1 MDEKGFVEGVRR
13 YMSQLREEKRYSSAK
28 SYQDALNSFIKYSGT
43 ENISYSDIN
52 KANLHRYEAYLLE
65 NDCMR
70 NTVSTYIA
78 VCVVFITRRWRMV
91 MRNISPVCSKEFLR
105 EWRVSARNPYP

>member
-65 NDCMR
+65 NDCIR
-70 NTVSTYIA
+70 ISA